1 MLAGSTGMW
10 HRSSISSAD
19 TLLPAGS
26 TPACRGSSSS
36 ALAERADSSLLLIW
50 LPVVVANQTGSVGSP
65 APSGGLQHAQ
75 HPQQKFACHSVRKDR
90 KLDTQ
95 GKWSCT

>member
-1 MLAGSTGMW
+1 
-10 HRSSISSAD
+10 
-19 TLLPAGS
+19 
-26 TPACRGSSSS
+26 
-36 ALAERADSSLLLIW
+36 
-50 LPVVVANQTGSVGSP
+50 VGSP